1 VVAVRIPDEYK
12 QALIRGRNDPVFFC
26 RYFLELE
33 LHPGQQAWLQKSTK
47 KENLLVTGNRYGK
60 SHIAAAKRIWK
71 MTYKIGWPQYDLKKP
86 YSSVNASITA
96 DQARIVWDKVMTILQ
111 QAPKLHWLIDEKKT
125 KQTPFPTLVF
135 RNNSQ
140 LQARSTQ
147 RNGIYLLGHDYDDF
161 NFDEAA
167 YQKGLMLLLD
177 NVIRMRL
184 ADRNGDLDL
193 TSTANK
199 RNDYYR
205 LYLRGIEGTK
215 EYDPFCYSQTGN
227 SFDNPYVSHEA
238 LERISKHMTADMKKQ
253 NIEGGFPDSSGEVFT
268 GEQVEFLFDQDIE
281 FDHWGKID
289 PEDGT
294 AELCWNN
301 PQPGRQYYHGWDL
314 AKRQDWTVGFTVDVM
329 KNPWQVVAYERFQHR
344 PWPYVY
350 ERIRHRHKL
359 YAAQG
364 MSETWIDCTGI
375 GDVVL
380 DELQDI
386 QAQGLNFAGKRK
398 VDMLINMQTVLQNRG
413 LKAPW
418 IREPV
423 DEFSFYEWDDEEE
436 ELVQDCVMAL
446 GVALWGARDLG
457 LPLDKETREL
467 LRGASLYG

>member
-1 VVAVRIPDEYK
+1 
-12 QALIRGRNDPVFFC
+12 
-26 RYFLELE
+26 
-33 LHPGQQAWLQKSTK
+33 
-47 KENLLVTGNRYGK
+47 
-60 SHIAAAKRIWK
+60 
-71 MTYKIGWPQYDLKKP
+71 M
-86 YSSVNASITA
+86 
-96 DQARIVWDKVMTILQ
+96 
-111 QAPKLHWLIDEKKT
+111 HWLIDEKKT

-135 RNNSQ
+135 RNGSQ

-167 YQKGLMLLLD
+167 YQKGLTQLLD

-184 ADRNGDLDL
+184 ADRNGNLDF

-205 LYLRGIEGTK
+205 LYLRGIEGAK
-215 EYDPFCYSQTGN
+215 EYDPSCYSQTGN

-238 LERISKHMTADMKKQ
+238 LERIAKHMTADMKKQ

-268 GEQVEFLFDQDIE
+268 GEQVEFLFDQDTE
-281 FDHWGKID
+281 FDHWGRID
-289 PEDGT
+289 QEDST
-294 AELCWNN
+294 AELCWND

-314 AKRQDWTVGFTVDVM
+314 AKKQDWTVGFTIDVM

-359 YAAQG
+359 YAG
-364 MSETWIDCTGI
+364 KGTSETWIDCTGV

-386 QAQGLNFAGKRK
+386 QAQGFNFGGGKAK
-398 VDMLINMQTVLQNRG
+398 VNMLTNMQTVLQNKA
-413 LKAPW
+413 LKSPW
-418 IREPV
+418 IRQCV
-423 DEFSFYEWDDEEE
+423 DEFSFYEWDDED
-436 ELVQDCVMAL
+436 LVQDCVMAL
-446 GVALWGARDLG
+446 GVVLWGARDLG
-457 LPLDKETREL
+457 LPIDKETREL
-467 LRGASLYG
+467 LRGASLYA